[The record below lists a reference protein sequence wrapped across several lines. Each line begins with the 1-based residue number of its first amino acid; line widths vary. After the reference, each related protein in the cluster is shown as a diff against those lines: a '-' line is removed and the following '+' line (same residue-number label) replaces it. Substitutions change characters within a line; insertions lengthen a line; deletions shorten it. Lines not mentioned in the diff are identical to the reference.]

1 MFFYLAIKNIIAR
14 KSSAVIVAFIAF
26 AIMLLVATNA
36 VFDSTEHGVEETF
49 THSFCGDIV
58 IRPFFE
64 TQLSLFGDDTPVTGE
79 LSSIPNVIPFD
90 EIEKELL
97 QIDEIERTLPQVSGT
112 AMMEAGSK
120 RVPVTLFGV
129 DGEKY
134 AEMMNALSIS
144 EGRPFS
150 EGEKGLML
158 TKKHADELGVKIGDT
173 VQFTVADGISFRIRA
188 VPLTAVYEYAVE
200 NATLDKIVLIDAPTL
215 RALLDMSDTVQNETI
230 EEADFML
237 DDFDSLFDSASD
249 TQAVVTETISDDV
262 FENEVQEAKSA
273 SWNFII
279 CRLKDAKDTKKVM
292 HKINRIFKEKD
303 YPAEA
308 VNWRK
313 SAGNTAIY
321 LYWMRLILNVGI
333 IIVLFS
339 GFIVI
344 NNTLVIN
351 VLDRIREIGTMRAI
365 GANKRFV
372 SAMCMTE
379 TFIIACAAGVLGIIA
394 GAAVSAMINAAH
406 ISFSNLFLMQLFGGA
421 RLVTKITAQNI
432 LHSAAVA
439 LILGLL
445 SWIYPVSAALKAIP
459 VQAMQGAK

>member
-1 MFFYLAIKNIIAR
+1 
-14 KSSAVIVAFIAF
+14 
-26 AIMLLVATNA
+26 
-36 VFDSTEHGVEETF
+36 
-49 THSFCGDIV
+49 
-58 IRPFFE
+58 
-64 TQLSLFGDDTPVTGE
+64 
-79 LSSIPNVIPFD
+79 
-90 EIEKELL
+90 
-97 QIDEIERTLPQVSGT
+97 
-112 AMMEAGSK
+112 
-120 RVPVTLFGV
+120 
-129 DGEKY
+129 
-134 AEMMNALSIS
+134 
-144 EGRPFS
+144 
-150 EGEKGLML
+150 
-158 TKKHADELGVKIGDT
+158 DT

-262 FENEVQEAKSA
+262 FENEAQEAKSA

-379 TFIIACAAGVLGIIA
+379 TFIIACVAGVLGIIA
-394 GAAVSAMINAAH
+394 GAAMSAMINAAH
-406 ISFSNLFLMQLFGGA
+406 ISFSNLFLIQLFGGA